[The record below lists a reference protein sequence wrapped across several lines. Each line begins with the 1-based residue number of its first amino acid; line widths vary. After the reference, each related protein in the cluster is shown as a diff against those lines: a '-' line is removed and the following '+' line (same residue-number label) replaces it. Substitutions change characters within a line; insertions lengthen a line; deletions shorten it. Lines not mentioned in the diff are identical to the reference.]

1 MGRNDAESSRGGR
14 SKSLS
19 RAKTE
24 ATSEN
29 EDIQVTLD
37 LRDKEQ
43 PARSEKEEVKGR
55 LFIGGLSPRTTD
67 DGLSNFLKLYGAIT
81 ECFLVYSGGVSKCFG
96 FATFEDPANAERLM
110 RKSKELKLTLDGN
123 TVRVSPAS
131 DRDHYSDHTDT
142 DKKIFVGR
150 LSWRTTEDGLLN
162 YFRQYGTVV
171 SSWILR
177 DVESNKSRGFGF
189 VVFEDKKDVDR
200 VLAYEGHKLDG
211 EKLRVKLAIPKRQ
224 IGRGRSDRGRRSRG
238 REDSRRARS
247 YSLQR
252 RSRSRSSRKRSRSRS
267 SRERSRSR
275 STRKRSRSRS
285 PRQNSRS
292 SLKRS
297 RSRSHRKRSRSTHKR
312 SRSRS
317 PRQRFR
323 TPERSGIYESN
334 KLFVRGLGSLQ
345 DKRKLEEVFEEYGE
359 VKNVFVV
366 NGADKRSRGFGFVT
380 FTSPSGVSRAL
391 SSRSITLDGKL
402 LTVSRAKAKI
412 ETTISRST
420 RRHYSHSEPTKRRH
434 RVDHRNGSKHSHD
447 YREHRDHSEQL
458 RHGTSRKTDER
469 RGYGPD
475 HHRRTESQSKS
486 HELGKDSR
494 RHARSSR
501 HPQSSGGTRY
511 RERAT
516 PEKRSTRSD
525 RRREYDDIR

>member
-19 RAKTE
+19 GTKTE

-37 LRDKEQ
+37 RRDKEQ
-43 PARSEKEEVKGR
+43 ASRSKKVKEEAKGR

-67 DGLSNFLKLYGAIT
+67 DGLRNFLKLYGHIT
-81 ECFLVYSGGVSKCFG
+81 ECFLVHSGGVSKCFG
-96 FATFEDPANAERLM
+96 FASFEDPANAERLM

-131 DRDHYSDHTDT
+131 DRDNYSDHSDI

-211 EKLRVKLAIPKRQ
+211 EKLRVKLAIPKRE
-224 IGRGRSDRGRRSRG
+224 IGRGRTDRGRRSRDG
-238 REDSRRARS
+238 EYSRRARS
-247 YSLQR
+247 YSLRR
-252 RSRSRSSRKRSRSRS
+252 RSRSRSPHQRSFSRS
-267 SRERSRSR
+267 SRERSRS
-275 STRKRSRSRS
+275 TRKRSRTRS
-285 PRQNSRS
+285 PRPSSRS

-297 RSRSHRKRSRSTHKR
+297 RSRSLRKRSRSTHKR
-312 SRSRS
+312 SSSRA
-317 PRQRFR
+317 PRQRLR
-323 TPERSGIYESN
+323 APDRSDIYESN

-345 DKRKLEEVFEEYGE
+345 DKRKLEDTFREFGE
-359 VKNVFVV
+359 VENVFVV

-380 FTSPSGVSRAL
+380 FASSSGASRAL
-391 SSRSITLDGKL
+391 NSRSITIDGKV
-402 LTVSRAKAKI
+402 LTVSRAKVKM
-412 ETTISRST
+412 ETTSTRSS
-420 RRHYSHSEPTKRRH
+420 RRHYSNSEPTKRRH
-434 RVDHRNGSKHSHD
+434 REDHRNGSKHSHD

-458 RHGTSRKTDER
+458 RHGTSRKSDER

-475 HHRRTESQSKS
+475 HHRRTESQSRS

-494 RHARSSR
+494 RHSRSSR

-516 PEKRSTRSD
+516 PEKHSTRSQ
-525 RRREYDDIR
+525 RRREYDDNR